1 MRNAQHVETP
11 GIAEFRQ
18 VMGLFATGVC
28 VVSVPA
34 GPHGLTAMTVNSL
47 VSVSLDPM
55 LLCWSLQNS
64 SGRYAAFAGADRFA
78 ISILALEQAEL
89 ARRYAA
95 HGDSLL
101 RPDDF
106 APNRDGL
113 PIVAGALG
121 YIECRRWSDY
131 PAGDHTMILGEVTG
145 LSALANKGDAG
156 DPLGFFNGQFCSIA
170 V

>member
-1 MRNAQHVETP
+1 MRNAQHAEPP
-11 GIAEFRQ
+11 GIAEYRQ

-28 VVSVPA
+28 VVSVPE

-64 SGRYAAFAGADRFA
+64 SGRYAAFAEADRFA

-101 RPDDF
+101 RLEDF
-106 APNRDGL
+106 ASSPGGL
-113 PIVAGALG
+113 PIVVGSMG
-121 YIECRRWSDY
+121 HIECRRWSDY

-145 LSALANKGDAG
+145 LGALASMGEAG
-156 DPLGFFNGQFCSIA
+156 NPLGFFNGQFCSIA
-170 V
+170 G